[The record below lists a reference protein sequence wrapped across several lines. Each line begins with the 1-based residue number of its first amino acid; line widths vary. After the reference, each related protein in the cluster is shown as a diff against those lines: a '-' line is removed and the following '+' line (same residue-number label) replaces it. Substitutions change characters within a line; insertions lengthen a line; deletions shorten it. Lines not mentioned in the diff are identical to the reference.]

1 LAQHYRV
8 PPGFCLTTQAFER
21 ARADINPDEFS
32 FSKDRFLPSLLRQL
46 EQAYQRLCERCGDA
60 EVQLAV
66 RSSATD
72 EDGLQTSFA
81 GQHDTYLNVVGLEA
95 LGDAVVGCWAS
106 AHSSQARAYR
116 HHQGVQRE
124 RVQIGVLVQQLVPA
138 DLSFV
143 LFSAN
148 PLDGN
153 PDEIVLNATWGL
165 GESLVG
171 GLSTPDSYVVEKST
185 CAVKQASVGAKER
198 MTILAPKGTQ
208 EVAVPR
214 ALQQR
219 PCLEPAQLDEVLALG
234 QSLEARM
241 GWPVDVEGAF
251 HHDQLHLLQCR
262 PITTLTTQRSQHTP

>member
-1 LAQHYRV
+1 M
-8 PPGFCLTTQAFER
+8 
-21 ARADINPDEFS
+21 NPDGSS
-32 FSKDRFLPSLLRQL
+32 FSKGLFPPSLFQQL
-46 EQAYQRLCERCGDA
+46 EQAYQRLCERRGDA
-60 EVQLAV
+60 EVRLAV

-72 EDGLQTSFA
+72 EDGLQASFA
-81 GQHDTYLNVVGLEA
+81 GQHETYLNVVGLEA
-95 LGDAVVGCWAS
+95 LCGAIVGCWAS
-106 AHSSQARAYR
+106 AHSSQAEAYR
-116 HHQGVQRE
+116 RHQGVQRDQ
-124 RVQIGVLVQQLVPA
+124 VHIGVLVQQLVPA
-138 DLSFV
+138 DVSFV

-153 PDEIVLNATWGL
+153 PDEIVLNANWGL

-171 GLSTPDSYVVEKST
+171 GLSTPDSYVVEKSDH
-185 CAVKQASVGAKER
+185 AVKRASVGQKER

-214 ALQQR
+214 VLQQR

-251 HHDQLHLLQCR
+251 HHGRLHLLQCR